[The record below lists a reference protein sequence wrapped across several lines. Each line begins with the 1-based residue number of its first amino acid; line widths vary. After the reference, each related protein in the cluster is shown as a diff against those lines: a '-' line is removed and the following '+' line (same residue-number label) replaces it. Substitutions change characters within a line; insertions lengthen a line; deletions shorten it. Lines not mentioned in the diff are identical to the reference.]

1 MATDNP
7 TRELSRLRVLHAK
20 LVAGTSSHF
29 DEDEKG
35 QLTKN
40 TTAENIER
48 LRLRIAELETQ
59 LTVNDNA

>member
-1 MATDNP
+1 MPTNNP

-35 QLTKN
+35 ELTRN

-48 LRLRIAELETQ
+48 LRLRIDELEVL
-59 LTVNDNA
+59 LTGQ